1 MGFVDDVIHGGENI
15 LSSLG
20 QDIQNVVAP
29 QQQPMQSPV
38 PPPQQPIP
46 QQVPPPPEPQQ
57 QPNFVANLLSG
68 VSNWMNT
75 PVQSQVPQGPSV
87 AQQIPQAVGNFY
99 QQQVASPTGFLNP
112 SSMLQTLAGKDNPN
126 AQGISAPNPDFRK
139 QDIWQQ
145 LGQAGQNV
153 VNTIG
158 GAYGGQPI
166 GELAQEVPEVFNG
179 IGAAQRA
186 IQGYLGGSILNA
198 LSDPKHNVGQA
209 LIPNQTNV
217 IFGLGGG
224 LHGAGE
230 PVEQSFPTNIANLDV
245 KSPEYSEYRDR
256 VANAISDNIDTIH
269 QQATNNPLAV
279 HSYGVLQ
286 DVADSID
293 KGKDTPDDLRL
304 ATETIKLHGVDINPQ
319 LQEAQSTIQAP
330 EEESLY

>member
-126 AQGISAPNPDFRK
+126 AQGISAPN
-139 QDIWQQ
+139 
-145 LGQAGQNV
+145 
-153 VNTIG
+153 
-158 GAYGGQPI
+158 
-166 GELAQEVPEVFNG
+166 
-179 IGAAQRA
+179 
-186 IQGYLGGSILNA
+186 S
-198 LSDPKHNVGQA
+198 
-209 LIPNQTNV
+209 
-217 IFGLGGG
+217 
-224 LHGAGE
+224 
-230 PVEQSFPTNIANLDV
+230 
-245 KSPEYSEYRDR
+245 
-256 VANAISDNIDTIH
+256 
-269 QQATNNPLAV
+269 
-279 HSYGVLQ
+279 
-286 DVADSID
+286 
-293 KGKDTPDDLRL
+293 
-304 ATETIKLHGVDINPQ
+304 
-319 LQEAQSTIQAP
+319 
-330 EEESLY
+330 

>member
-1 MGFVDDVIHGGENI
+1 MHK
-15 LSSLG
+15 
-20 QDIQNVVAP
+20 
-29 QQQPMQSPV
+29 
-38 PPPQQPIP
+38 
-46 QQVPPPPEPQQ
+46 
-57 QPNFVANLLSG
+57 
-68 VSNWMNT
+68 VS
-75 PVQSQVPQGPSV
+75 QL
-87 AQQIPQAVGNFY
+87 QI
-99 QQQVASPTGFLNP
+99 
-112 SSMLQTLAGKDNPN
+112 
-126 AQGISAPNPDFRK
+126 PDFRK

-330 EEESLY
+330 EEDPFIKGLEEDQNKPISNVPDFQGIKGGPGIPGEKPKINISTPEQQPVNKITLPISGDTEAQRVQSAIFK